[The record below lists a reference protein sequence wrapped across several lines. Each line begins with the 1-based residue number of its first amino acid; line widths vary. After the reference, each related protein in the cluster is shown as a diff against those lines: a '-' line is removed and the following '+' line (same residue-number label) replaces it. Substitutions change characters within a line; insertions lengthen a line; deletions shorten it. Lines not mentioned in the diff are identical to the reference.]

1 MRRASGTRY
10 RTYIAPTLN
19 NKDGLLVGGVP
30 VRQLVIAAVVLGLF
44 AISVVAQ
51 PATVKVGVVVDITGG
66 ASSLGVPER
75 NTFQLYQDELGTAQ
89 GPNGAVR
96 IQYVITDGESDPT
109 KAVIAVKRLIDED
122 RVVAIVCCTT
132 SPASLAI
139 LQTVQ
144 ASRLP
149 NISLA
154 AAVQIIEP
162 VQERKWIFKT
172 PQTDRLMIDVLT
184 DHMQRSGILRVAFL
198 GFDDA
203 FGQGG
208 LTELER
214 IAAQKRIEVIA
225 KESYARSATDVSTQ
239 ITRAMGRNPQAFLIW
254 AIPPGANVAN
264 KNIRDLGIQLPI
276 YQSHGVANKTFLD
289 LGGASVEGTILP
301 SGAILVAELLPDSN
315 KQKQVLLSYIERY
328 EGRFGKGTRNT
339 FGGHAL
345 DAMLILR
352 PANERTLKQGIRPEN
367 IGGFRSVLRD
377 QIERDT
383 KELVGITGIF
393 TFGPTDHLG
402 LDRRAAVMVQ
412 VRNGTWA
419 PAR

>member
-1 MRRASGTRY
+1 M
-10 RTYIAPTLN
+10 P
-19 NKDGLLVGGVP
+19 
-30 VRQLVIAAVVLGLF
+30 AAIVLILF
-44 AISVVAQ
+44 ALPVVAQ
-51 PATVKVGVVVDITGG
+51 PSTVKVGIIVDITGG

-75 NTFQLYQDELGTAQ
+75 NTVQLYQDDLGTVQ
-89 GPNGAVR
+89 GSSGPVR
-96 IQYVITDGESDPT
+96 IQYVVTDGESDPT
-109 KAVIAVKRLIDED
+109 KAVIAAKRLIDED

-144 ASRLP
+144 SARVP

-162 VQERKWIFKT
+162 IQERKWIFKT

-184 DHMQRSGILRVAFL
+184 DHMRQAKIQRVAFL

-208 LTELER
+208 LTEFER
-214 IAAQKRIEVIA
+214 AAPQKGIEIVA
-225 KESYARSATDVSTQ
+225 KESFARAATDVSTQ
-239 ITRAMGRNPQAFLIW
+239 ITRAMGRSPQAFLIW

-264 KNIRDLGIQLPI
+264 KNIRDLGIQLPV

-289 LGGASVEGTILP
+289 LGGASVEGTVLP
-301 SGAILVAELLPDSN
+301 SGAILVAELLPASN
-315 KQKQVLLSYIERY
+315 KQKKVLLGYIERY
-328 EGRFGKGTRNT
+328 ESRFGKGTRNT

-345 DAMLILR
+345 DAMLILQ
-352 PANERTLKQGIRPEN
+352 PAIERTLKQGIRPEN
-367 IGGFRSVLRD
+367 TGGFRSVLRD
-377 QIERDT
+377 QIERNT
-383 KELVGITGIF
+383 KEVVGITGIF
-393 TFGPTDHLG
+393 TFSPTDHLG

-412 VRNGTWA
+412 IRNGTWT

>member
-1 MRRASGTRY
+1 MKRIVSAV
-10 RTYIAPTLN
+10 AV
-19 NKDGLLVGGVP
+19 LLLLALP
-30 VRQLVIAAVVLGLF
+30 A
-44 AISVVAQ
+44 VAQ
-51 PATVKVGVVVDITGG
+51 TSSVKVGIVIDITGG

-75 NTFQLYQDELGTAQ
+75 NTVQLYQDELGVAQ
-89 GPNGAVR
+89 GPNGPVR
-96 IQYVITDGESDPT
+96 IQFVVTDGESDPT
-109 KAVIAVKRLIDED
+109 KAVIATKRLIDED
-122 RVVAIVCCTT
+122 RVVAVVCCTT

-144 ASRLP
+144 TARVP

-162 VQERKWIFKT
+162 IKERKWIFKT
-172 PQTDRLMIDVLT
+172 PQTDRLMINVLT
-184 DHMQRSGILRVAFL
+184 DHMRQAGIRRVAFI

-203 FGQGG
+203 YGQGG
-208 LTELER
+208 LTEFER
-214 IAAQKRIEVIA
+214 IAPPKGIEIVA

-254 AIPPGANVAN
+254 AIPPGANVAQ
-264 KNIRDLGIQLPI
+264 KNIRDLGIQVPV
-276 YQSHGVANKTFLD
+276 YQSHGVVNKTFLD
-289 LGGASVEGTILP
+289 LGGASVEGTFLP
-301 SGAILVAELLPDSN
+301 SGAIPVAELLPDSN
-315 KQKQVLLSYIERY
+315 KQKKVLLGYIERY
-328 EGRFGKGTRNT
+328 EGRFGTGTRNT

-352 PANERTLKQGIRPEN
+352 PAIERTLKQGIRTEN

-377 QIERDT
+377 QIERNT
-383 KELVGITGIF
+383 KEVVGITGIF
-393 TFGPTDHLG
+393 TFSPTDHNG

-412 VRNGTWA
+412 VRNGNWT